1 MAINKKETIETNVQT
16 GGIQDAV
23 AQEEIA
29 KLQAEQKKKNRK
41 FTYITVLQIATV
53 VLLLVYMQYAV
64 DSGKV
69 SKVFMATPTSIVEEG
84 ITIIKDGTLWPH
96 FVVTMQEVLT
106 GYALAAGVGILVG
119 LLWTLFPKLEDYMN
133 VFCSAIMAIPKTA
146 ILPLLILWFGI
157 GFESK
162 VVLIFL
168 FSVFQILY
176 NTVTGTKQC
185 KTSYLKVAKVFEANR
200 VQTVFKV
207 MIPAALPSIFNG
219 LRLAAA
225 TALTG
230 VVFSEMQSAKAGLG
244 FLLSEAQ
251 QLLKTPRMFFLI
263 ILVTVISVVF
273 VKIIAIIEYALC
285 HRWRRV

>member
-1 MAINKKETIETNVQT
+1 MAANSKSLGATVQVAKESGQGKKT
-16 GGIQDAV
+16 
-23 AQEEIA
+23 
-29 KLQAEQKKKNRK
+29 KKKI
-41 FTYITVLQIATV
+41 TYINLLQILTV
-53 VLLLVYMQYAV
+53 AVLLVYMEYAV
-64 DSGKV
+64 TSGKINRI
-69 SKVFMATPTSIVEEG
+69 FMASPTSIVEEAVHIIRDG
-84 ITIIKDGTLWPH
+84 ILWPH
-96 FVVTMQEVLT
+96 LFLTLQEVIV
-106 GYALAAGVGILVG
+106 GYALAAAVGISIG
-119 LLWTLFPKLEDYMN
+119 LIWTMFPRVEEYSN

-157 GFESK
+157 GFKSK

-176 NTVTGTKQC
+176 STVTGAKQC
-185 KTSYLKVAKVFEANR
+185 KTEYLKVAKVFNATKL
-200 VQTVFKV
+200 QTVFKV

-244 FLLSEAQ
+244 YLLSESQ
-251 QLLKTPRMFFLI
+251 NLLNTPRMFFVIL
-263 ILVTVISVVF
+263 LVTLISVLF
-273 VKIIAIIEYALC
+273 VKIIAAIEYLLC